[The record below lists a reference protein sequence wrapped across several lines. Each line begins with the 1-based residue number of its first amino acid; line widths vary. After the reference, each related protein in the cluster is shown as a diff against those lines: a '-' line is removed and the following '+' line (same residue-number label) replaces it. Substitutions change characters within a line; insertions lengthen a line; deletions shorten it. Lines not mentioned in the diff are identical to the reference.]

1 MSNNKSLAK
10 AEAAY
15 NAWKEGKSV
24 RGRDGKPIVAN
35 EDAVIGAIQRNELR
49 WGIGP
54 NGGFIPLAPGDSGYD
69 KGYASPREALHF
81 VKGDEPTR
89 TPQGQIAGAAFA
101 PISQHRLEGDKIR
114 SEQKSA
120 VADVGQ
126 DVARGATKFALPL
139 AIAFGMRDPMRA
151 AKAAAGVSGLGSLA
165 NTGVSKLRNDPYG
178 DSFGQG
184 VATAL
189 ATGLGTLLGRSMTT
203 TRQAG
208 RWAEKN
214 AADRLRTLGLSSE
227 EADALAAESR
237 NRLTHG
243 LPELTYGD
251 YRYAPLREFD
261 ERTGAQD
268 IEVKME
274 PHAYPIE
281 GYYDKNGNFI
291 GSKIL
296 PRKPVAKVTTT
307 TSKSVKNKVPNKAGQ
322 SVQTETTVTET
333 PDKTV
338 TTDAGKITTNGRTT
352 ANKTTTTK
360 TTKLPVITDDIARN
374 WLMRNHYPVT
384 EPGAIEQA
392 KRLLDKGWL
401 NPQSELGL
409 TFFGTRGNE
418 LRLPKKDLTAHI
430 VDPAASDLER
440 KMYKERAFFEDPVL
454 DKEWKAARDEFGRRS
469 ALTKRHSGMGDKTP
483 ILSRNEYLT
492 KKNKGTTKFK
502 SVGSAIAGFALPI
515 ATELLYDPIRRKLT
529 NE

>member
-1 MSNNKSLAK
+1 M
-10 AEAAY
+10 
-15 NAWKEGKSV
+15 
-24 RGRDGKPIVAN
+24 
-35 EDAVIGAIQRNELR
+35 
-49 WGIGP
+49 
-54 NGGFIPLAPGDSGYD
+54 
-69 KGYASPREALHF
+69 
-81 VKGDEPTR
+81 
-89 TPQGQIAGAAFA
+89 
-101 PISQHRLEGDKIR
+101 
-114 SEQKSA
+114 
-120 VADVGQ
+120 
-126 DVARGATKFALPL
+126 
-139 AIAFGMRDPMRA
+139 
-151 AKAAAGVSGLGSLA
+151 SGLGSIA
-165 NTGVSKLRNDPYG
+165 NTGVPKLRDDPYG

-214 AADRLRTLGLSSE
+214 AAERLRTLGLPTN

-237 NRLTHG
+237 KRLTHG

-281 GYYDKNGNFI
+281 GYYDKNGNFV

-296 PRKPVAKVTTT
+296 SRKPVAKVTTT
-307 TSKSVKNKVPNKAGQ
+307 TSKSVKNKAPNKAGQ

-360 TTKLPVITDDIARN
+360 ITKMPVITDDIARN

-392 KRLLDKGWL
+392 KRILEKGWL

-454 DKEWKAARDEFGRRS
+454 DKEWKAARDEFGKRS
-469 ALTKRHSGMGDKTP
+469 ALTSRHSGMGDKTP

-492 KKNKGTTKFK
+492 KKNKGTTKVK